1 MNIAKL
7 LREIKDGKNNVY
19 CDGRRI
25 SFYKGR
31 FWTSNIATEK
41 SYSESGIRAYIR
53 RNIDT
58 LVCQ

>member
-7 LREIKDGKNNVY
+7 LREIKDGKDNVF
-19 CDGRRI
+19 CGNRRV
-25 SFYKGR
+25 SYYNGK
-31 FWTSNIATEK
+31 FWTSTIATEK

-58 LVCQ
+58 LVCS